1 MSRRD
6 TILVAVLINAGLLAL
21 LFMIAINP
29 DEERVFESF
38 AQAPALVES
47 AASKEKIE
55 LEPVIH
61 YAKSAVEDEIDKALF
76 DFTDKVAY
84 DPPKSVEI
92 KKAEETKDPHITITV
107 KRGDMLERIARA
119 NGTTVQKLK
128 QLNHLQDER
137 LEVGQ
142 VLRVPAGYPKEEVA
156 QEANKKTPILESEE
170 FYTIKNGDN
179 PWKIAKQFNVRFDE
193 LLNLNNLDEEKA
205 RKLKAGDKIR
215 VH

>member
-29 DEERVFESF
+29 DEDQLYDKPPVVAE
-38 AQAPALVES
+38 A
-47 AASKEKIE
+47 
-55 LEPVIH
+55 PVIH
-61 YAKSAVEDEIDKALF
+61 EQKDAEIPLNYTKLVIEDEIDQALQN
-76 DFTDKVAY
+76 FTEKE
-84 DPPKSVEI
+84 PPKQAEVKKVE
-92 KKAEETKDPHITITV
+92 EPQNPYVTITV

-128 QLNHLQDER
+128 QLNQLQDEKI
-137 LEVGQ
+137 EIGQ
-142 VLRVPAGYPKEEVA
+142 ILRVPVA
-156 QEANKKTPILESEE
+156 QAGDETPKKKTESEE
-170 FYTIKNGDN
+170 YYVIKNGDN
-179 PWKIAKQFNVRFDE
+179 PWKIAKQFNVPFDD
-193 LLNLNNLDEEKA
+193 LLILNRLDEEKA

>member
-29 DEERVFESF
+29 DEERGFDK
-38 AQAPALVES
+38 APLIVEAPEIQEKVELAAPAALVE
-47 AASKEKIE
+47 
-55 LEPVIH
+55 
-61 YAKSAVEDEIDKALF
+61 VEM
-76 DFTDKVAY
+76 DKVLQEVAE
-84 DPPKSVEI
+84 PPVQADQ
-92 KKAEETKDPHITITV
+92 KKTDEKQHVTITV

-119 NGTTVQKLK
+119 NGTTVQRLK
-128 QLNHLQDER
+128 QLNQLQDER
-137 LEVGQ
+137 IEIGQ
-142 VLRVPAGYPKEEVA
+142 LLRVPVSSTKEEEVPRK
-156 QEANKKTPILESEE
+156 EENEE

-179 PWKIAKQFNVRFDE
+179 PWKIAKQFNVRFDD
-193 LLNLNNLDEEKA
+193 LLQLNQLDEEKA

>member
-29 DEERVFESF
+29 EEERVFDTFE
-38 AQAPALVES
+38 QAPVMAEAP
-47 AASKEKIE
+47 AAKEKIE
-55 LEPVIH
+55 IEPAINF
-61 YAKSAVEDEIDKALF
+61 AKSAVEDEIDKALL
-76 DFTDKVAY
+76 DFAGKATF
-84 DPPKSVEI
+84 DPPKQPQL
-92 KKAEETKDPHITITV
+92 KKADEPQMTITV

-128 QLNHLQDER
+128 QLNHLQDEK

-142 VLRVPAGYPKEEVA
+142 VLRVPAHKEEVA
-156 QEANKKTPILESEE
+156 LETPKKGSVDEAEE

-193 LLNLNNLDEEKA
+193 LLNLNHLDEEKA